1 MSQSFVSFAEVK
13 RAVTIVALLEHY
25 GLSGKLTAKGQNLV
39 GACPFCEGKSARQF
53 QVNPEKNAWYCF
65 GCKQGGNVL
74 DFVAKRERV
83 GVRGAALKLDD
94 WFGLGL
100 AEAPEKSSPAPA
112 PAATPKTPT
121 PSPRTAAPETVPAT
135 NPL

>member
-25 GLSGKLTAKGQNLV
+25 GLFSTLTAKGQNLV
-39 GACPFCEGKSARQF
+39 GACPFCDGKSTRQF

-83 GVRGAALKLDD
+83 GVRTAALKLDQ

-100 AEAPEKSSPAPA
+100 AE
-112 PAATPKTPT
+112 
-121 PSPRTAAPETVPAT
+121 
-135 NPL
+135 